1 MKGASNMNTMTRILT
16 LVVLL
21 LAGTAYGQIDRTKQP
36 PAGPTPKAVFPNYD
50 ESKLPNGL
58 KVLIVNNP
66 SQPVVTFRLMIKSGA
81 EMDGKKPGTAE
92 FVTDLMTKGTATR
105 SSLAFAKEQDFIGI
119 SVGAGAADDY
129 MTVAAGGL
137 KKHMNKMLELMTDA
151 IYNPTFPQEEI
162 DKLKKQT
169 ISGLKSEKKSPDAIS
184 SRLQITVGYGSHP
197 YSMFQTEE
205 SVNAITR
212 DDLVKFHKTFFM
224 PNNAS
229 LAIVGDVT
237 PEEVLPLIKKY
248 FGDWQSGAFPQTSF
262 PAIKPLKGK
271 SVHLVDL
278 GATQTQTEI
287 CVLTTGL
294 KRKDDDQ
301 PVLRLANSILGGGF
315 SGRLFQNLREKR
327 AFTYGAYSNL
337 DSRRMGGSWEASASV
352 RRIATDSAITEI
364 LNEMKRMQDEVVSAE
379 ELDRHKQYFSGTFL
393 LSLESPST
401 MATRLQ
407 DIDLYGL
414 PKDYYQTYI
423 PRIMAV
429 TAQDLQK
436 AAKKYWNIDNVA
448 VLSVGDASVIKP
460 LLEKFGTVKMYD
472 TDMKPVEDA
481 QPSDIDGATLLDR
494 VIKANGDEKLGTMKD
509 RTMEAKIRI
518 PMGPNTMEGTLTQIS
533 ALPNKLYE
541 KMALQMG
548 TQEKWCDGKS
558 IGEAA
563 GPNTHNVEG
572 EELVKA
578 LEDAQFNDMYRA
590 KELGFTP
597 TAKSI
602 KKVDGIKV
610 YVLELAKKN
619 STQTL
624 YVDASTYL
632 VMGEDKVEKSPR
644 GEMTIEIRYSNYKDV
659 DGIMLPFKQSM
670 NVGPTTIDIEVTS
683 YKHNTS
689 PKDDVFTKK

>member
-558 IGEAA
+558 IVEAA